1 VLQDLDNHERMQL
14 MKFVCSFAWADLE
27 VHPHERDF
35 VARIVKRLDL
45 RVDERRQVDRWLE
58 LPPAPDEV
66 DPTLVPIGH
75 RKTFVDTIVGIIESD
90 GVVSDEERDSL
101 ALFEHLLP

>member
-1 VLQDLDNHERMQL
+1 MQL

-27 VHPHERDF
+27 VHPNERDF

-45 RVDERRQVDRWLE
+45 GVDERRQVDRWLE
-58 LPPAPDEV
+58 LPPSPDEI
-66 DPTLVPIGH
+66 DPTLVPTAH

>member
-1 VLQDLDNHERMQL
+1 MQL

-27 VHPHERDF
+27 VHPNERDF
-35 VARIVKRLDL
+35 VAHIVKRLDL
-45 RVDERRQVDRWLE
+45 GTDERRQVDRWLE

-66 DPTLVPIGH
+66 DPTLVPTAH

-90 GVVSDEERDSL
+90 GIVSDEERDSL

>member
-1 VLQDLDNHERMQL
+1 MQL

-27 VHPHERDF
+27 VHPDERDF
-35 VARIVKRLDL
+35 VARIVRRLDL

-66 DPTLVPIGH
+66 DPTLVPTAH

-90 GVVSDEERDSL
+90 GIVSDEERDSL

>member
-1 VLQDLDNHERMQL
+1 MQL

-27 VHPHERDF
+27 VHPDERDF
-35 VARIVKRLDL
+35 VARIVRRLDL
-45 RVDERRQVDRWLE
+45 RVDERRQVERWLE
-58 LPPAPDEV
+58 LPPTPDEV
-66 DPTLVPIGH
+66 DPTLVPTAH

-90 GVVSDEERDSL
+90 GIVSDEERDNL